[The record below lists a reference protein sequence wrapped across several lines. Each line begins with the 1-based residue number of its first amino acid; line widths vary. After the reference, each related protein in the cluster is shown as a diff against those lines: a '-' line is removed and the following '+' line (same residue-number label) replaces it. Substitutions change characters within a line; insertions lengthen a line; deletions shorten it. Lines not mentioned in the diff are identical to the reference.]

1 MDRRRFIKS
10 AGFIL
15 PVAGIFPASA
25 LEIAGLKN
33 PEVSRQ
39 QIEVIRQNEIADYT
53 IHIDTGLI
61 EVGPQ
66 HIISTTTYN
75 GQFPG
80 PLLRFREG
88 QRAIVDIY
96 NDTDTP
102 EQFHWHGQF
111 LPVDVDGSAEEGTPY
126 IPAHSMRRE
135 I

>member
-10 AGFIL
+10 TGFVLPIAGIL
-15 PVAGIFPASA
+15 PKSA
-25 LEIAGLKN
+25 LEIINSNGRVTQLN
-33 PEVSRQ
+33 ET
-39 QIEVIRQNEIADYT
+39 IGQNDNADYT
-53 IHIDTGLI
+53 IRICTGLI

-80 PLLRFREG
+80 PLLQFKEG
-88 QRAIVDIY
+88 RQAVVDIY

-111 LPVDVDGSAEEGTPY
+111 LPTDIDGFSIT
-126 IPAHSMRRE
+126 
-135 I
+135 